1 MTCLRFIVIA
11 ALVAIPA
18 LASSA
23 SAQGDLDCDDFVSQE
38 QATAFMQSSDP
49 GDTNNLDQDGDG
61 VACED
66 SLPANRELVPQTT
79 AVAASTATAQTLP
92 VSGSNTRTIA
102 MLAAGLMQAGLILI
116 LLGQKLELSPARLVE
131 IYWERR

>member
-1 MTCLRFIVIA
+1 MTRLRFIVIA

-49 GDTNNLDQDGDG
+49 GDANNLDQDGDG

-102 MLAAGLMQAGLILI
+102 MLAAGLMQAGLVLI

>member
-1 MTCLRFIVIA
+1 MIRLGFIVIA

-18 LASSA
+18 LTSSA

-49 GDTNNLDQDGDG
+49 GDANNLDQDGDG

-66 SLPANRELVPQTT
+66 SLPANRELVPETT
-79 AVAASTATAQTLP
+79 AVAASTATVQTLP

-102 MLAAGLMQAGLILI
+102 MLAAGLMQAGLVLI